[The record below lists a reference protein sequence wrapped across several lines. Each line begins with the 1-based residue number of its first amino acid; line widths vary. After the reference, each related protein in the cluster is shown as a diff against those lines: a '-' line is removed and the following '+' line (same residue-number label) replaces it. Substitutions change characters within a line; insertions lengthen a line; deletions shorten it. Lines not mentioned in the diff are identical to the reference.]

1 MEQPPK
7 DTDKCTCKI
16 VMQLITNLSQITAW
30 RYMSQ
35 AKESLKKEKHQILTV
50 KEFREYYG
58 I

>member
-1 MEQPPK
+1 
-7 DTDKCTCKI
+7 
-16 VMQLITNLSQITAW
+16 MQLITNLSQITAW